1 MPKKLQ
7 EDLLN
12 PNLKWIIFINPP
24 FATSN
29 TVGMETGKTSKDT
42 VSMTKIRELM
52 EKEKMGETS
61 RELFSQFIY
70 RIHKDFGGKQAYLGL
85 FSKLKYLNANNDQM
99 LRDTTFHC
107 KFERGFMF
115 SSESFYGSK
124 SKFPVDS

>member
-1 MPKKLQ
+1 LNDDIPTLDPAQDSIEPINVKMPKKLY

-61 RELFSQFIY
+61 RELFAQFIY
-70 RIHKDFGGKQAYLGL
+70 RIHKEFGGK
-85 FSKLKYLNANNDQM
+85 
-99 LRDTTFHC
+99 
-107 KFERGFMF
+107 
-115 SSESFYGSK
+115 
-124 SKFPVDS
+124 